1 MCGRY
6 CVSLLV
12 LHGLLSIHASYAHP
26 IINEIMRLSLD
37 RPTGAAVTRSQNF
50 ENRLAS
56 TKRINQSQASLLLLL
71 ELLDTMNTK
80 VK

>member
-1 MCGRY
+1 MFGRY
-6 CVSLLV
+6 CVSV
-12 LHGLLSIHASYAHP
+12 LTLYGLLTIHASYAHP

-37 RPTGAAVTRSQNF
+37 RPTGAVTRSQNF